1 MKLATEEKR
10 QAILGEVQ
18 ATLQMLA
25 DTDLKIY
32 GEISRGT
39 LEAVQIQGFAIENG
53 SVKRQAP
60 KSPLSAAS
68 LILPEN
74 SAHIPRSDPRAAK
87 SADIFHLHGKSK
99 SIEWSDFY

>member
-1 MKLATEEKR
+1 MIAISTENRPKQSPVMKLATEEKR

-53 SVKRQAP
+53 SVKKASPQKPSVCGQPHTARKQRTHP
-60 KSPLSAAS
+60 KK
-68 LILPEN
+68 
-74 SAHIPRSDPRAAK
+74 RSK
-87 SADIFHLHGKSK
+87 GGK
-99 SIEWSDFY
+99 IR

>member
-39 LEAVQIQGFAIENG
+39 LEAKV
-53 SVKRQAP
+53 
-60 KSPLSAAS
+60 
-68 LILPEN
+68 LP
-74 SAHIPRSDPRAAK
+74 
-87 SADIFHLHGKSK
+87 
-99 SIEWSDFY
+99 